1 MHVKRIIGAII
12 ALVVAIALGAGIAAW
27 AIPVAAPLHTGGK
40 DNTQAQINI
49 AAVGDSLTH
58 GVGDTTNQGGY
69 VPLIAQ
75 DVAINTDAHVS
86 TSNFGVTGDTSLQI
100 AKRVRTNPK
109 LAEKLKQADV
119 ITLTV
124 GGNDLMHVLQK
135 NLLSMNK
142 KDVTVGINKFQVHL
156 RSLIGDIRRD
166 NPNAPI
172 YVFSI
177 YNPFYVY
184 FPNIKMMQ
192 SSVHRWNQNT
202 KKTLATLNGTHFV
215 DVENVLSKG
224 SNTAAGSKKDTKKSV
239 NQLIYGKDHFH
250 PNNAGYVQMTAKLW
264 AVMQAS
270 EKEWAK

>member
-1 MHVKRIIGAII
+1 MRIKRVAGIII
-12 ALVVAIALGAGIAAW
+12 AFVFAIALGAGIAAW
-27 AIPVAAPLHTGGK
+27 TMPAAAPLRTGGK
-40 DNTQAQINI
+40 GDAEAQINI
-49 AAVGDSLTH
+49 CAVGDSLTH

-75 DVAINTDAHVS
+75 DVAINTDAHVN

-100 AKRVRTNPK
+100 AKRVKNDKK
-109 LAEKLKQADV
+109 LARKLKQADV

-124 GGNDLMHVLQK
+124 GGNDLMHVLQS
-135 NLLSMNK
+135 NLLNMK
-142 KDVTVGINKFQVHL
+142 TKDVTRGINKFQGHL
-156 RSLIGDIRRD
+156 RDLIGDIRND
-166 NPNAPI
+166 NPDAPI

-192 SSVHRWNQNT
+192 SSVHRWNQQT
-202 KKTLATLNGTHFV
+202 KKTLSTLNRTHFV
-215 DVENVLSKG
+215 DVEDVLSKG
-224 SNTAAGSKKDTKKSV
+224 SNTAAGAKKDSSKSV

-264 AVMQAS
+264 TVMQDS
-270 EKEWAK
+270 EKEWSK